1 MDIRTQCCLKS
12 CHTLEG
18 NILFLLYFQNHSHS
32 RTGPVYLAMKLLR
45 PLECYSMSLSC
56 FCSMFLQLTLAA
68 FESHQTQPTWFHTA
82 KRWVREA
89 HTAEPVLE
97 PSLRGISPESLKF
110 PTAFCDVTLCPEVAP
125 RVTLLYHLFLWL
137 FLASFLRGTAL
148 NLPRPLLLFHLK
160 LPGSVK
166 VSSEHCGVLH
176 CIA

>member
-1 MDIRTQCCLKS
+1 MLFEKLSYIGRKHPISVIFSESQSLTS
-12 CHTLEG
+12 GSRVPCHDTSQTFGMLLHVTV
-18 NILFLLYFQNHSHS
+18 LFL
-32 RTGPVYLAMKLLR
+32 
-45 PLECYSMSLSC
+45 
-56 FCSMFLQLTLAA
+56 CSMFLQLTLAA
-68 FESHQTQPTWFHTA
+68 FESHQTQPTWSPTA

-97 PSLRGISPESLKF
+97 PSLRGISPESFKF
-110 PTAFCDVTLCPEVAP
+110 PTAFCDVTWCPEVAP
-125 RVTLLYHLFLWL
+125 RVTLLYHLLLWL

-148 NLPRPLLLFHLK
+148 DLPRPLLLFHLK